1 MLLQDKIKQD
11 SMLALKEGRKED
23 RIVLSTLSSQIKNK
37 ALEKRVS
44 GLLDSDAVQVIQ
56 KFLKSLEDE
65 IEAFKKANR
74 TEKVEELTR
83 QHKLVKEYLP
93 KMLSEDEIKNIISL
107 LEDKTMKN
115 IMSHFKNNYNGK
127 VDMSLVSRIAKNA

>member
-74 TEKVEELTR
+74 AEKVEELIR

-107 LEDKTMKN
+107 LEDKSMKN
-115 IMSHFKNNYNGK
+115 IMTYFKNNFNGK
-127 VDMSLVSRIAKNA
+127 VDMSLVSKIAKNI